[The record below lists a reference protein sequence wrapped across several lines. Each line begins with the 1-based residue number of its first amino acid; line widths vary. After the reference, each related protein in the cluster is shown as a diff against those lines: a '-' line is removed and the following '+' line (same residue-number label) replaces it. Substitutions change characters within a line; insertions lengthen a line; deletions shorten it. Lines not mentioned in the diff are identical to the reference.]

1 MRSTSI
7 GWIFVTAWAMACV
20 VLALAIIAVT
30 MLS

>member
-7 GWIFVTAWAMACV
+7 GWIFVTAWAMVCV